1 MYKKYGFEVEAYNSP
16 SAALEAVEKSPGLYD
31 VIIADFQMPEMDG
44 LKFSQKIR
52 EKDKNAKIMI
62 CTGDPAL
69 ISDEAAFE
77 TKLFSILKKPL
88 LTDEMAE
95 RIHAA
100 RNEI

>member
-1 MYKKYGFEVEAYNSP
+1 
-16 SAALEAVEKSPGLYD
+16 
-31 VIIADFQMPEMDG
+31 
-44 LKFSQKIR
+44 
-52 EKDKNAKIMI
+52 MI